1 MLFRGPKYPAY
12 SPLPAGMMIA
22 PPVVVTNPFHG
33 RFRVIDPASGPYTV
47 PFEYFPESVKLFPV
61 TVTIP

>member
-47 PFEYFPESVKLFPV
+47 PFEYSVP
-61 TVTIP
+61 